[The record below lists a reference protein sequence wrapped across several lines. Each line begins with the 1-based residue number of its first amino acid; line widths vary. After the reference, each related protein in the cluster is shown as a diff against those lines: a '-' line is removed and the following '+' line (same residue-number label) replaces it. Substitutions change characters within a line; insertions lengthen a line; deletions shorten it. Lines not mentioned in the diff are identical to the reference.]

1 MIKIKEKHFLH
12 KKARYRSYTK
22 DKQDSITQWNITP
35 DKVQSSKNNCGCSY
49 GNAPDDLPVDFPPNT
64 CKENPWKVT
73 PPAD

>member
-22 DKQDSITQWNITP
+22 DNIAP
-35 DKVQSSKNNCGCSY
+35 DKVQSSKSDCGCSY